1 MLEIDVRKVL
11 GSFAVEARFEAGAG
25 ITALFGKSGAGKT
38 SIVQMLAGL
47 ITPDRG
53 RIVLDGNVLFD
64 TADRTSVP
72 PEQRRIGYI
81 FQDARLFPHMTVRR
95 NLNYGRRRQGGRQAN
110 VTEDAVTEVLGIGH
124 LLGRRTH
131 DLSGGERQRVAIG
144 RALLTSPRLLLMD
157 EPLASLDAERKREII
172 PFIDR
177 VHRQFEIP
185 TIYVSHSV
193 EEILELATAMV
204 LLEHGH
210 VTASGPIEEVMNRP
224 ELTRVVGQG
233 DAGTVIAAKVTDQ
246 DDMNNLAT
254 LAFPGGQFRI
264 PATGMAVG
272 AQARIRVRARDVS
285 LALERPVNVSVLNVF
300 EGRIAEIAAADG
312 AQADVLVELGKA
324 RLWSRITAKSVRE
337 LGLEPGRTVYAMV
350 KAVAL
355 DRPGPHP

>member
-1 MLEIDVRKVL
+1 MLEIDIRKAL
-11 GSFAVEARFEAGAG
+11 GSFTVEAWFEAGAG

-53 RIVLDGNVLFD
+53 RIVLDGKVLFD
-64 TADRTSVP
+64 TADRTTTP

-95 NLNYGRRRQGGRQAN
+95 NLNYGRRRQGERRAN

-210 VTASGPIEEVMNRP
+210 VTASGTVEKVMNRP
-224 ELTRVVGQG
+224 ELARVVGQG
-233 DAGTVIAAKVTDQ
+233 DAGTVIATTVTDQ

-272 AQARIRVRARDVS
+272 TQARIRVRARDVS
-285 LALERPVNVSVLNVF
+285 LALEQPVKVSVLNVF
-300 EGRIAEIAAADG
+300 EGRIAEIAATDG
-312 AQADVLVELGKA
+312 AQADVLVELGKT
-324 RLWSRITAKSVRE
+324 RLWSRVTAKSVRE
-337 LGLEPGRTVYAMV
+337 LGLERGRTVYAMV

-355 DRPGPHP
+355 DRPGPGP

>member
-1 MLEIDVRKVL
+1 MLEIDVRKAL
-11 GSFAVEARFEAGAG
+11 GSFSVEARFEAGAG

-53 RIVLDGNVLFD
+53 RIVLDGKVLFD
-64 TADRTSVP
+64 TANRTSIP

-95 NLNYGRRRQGGRQAN
+95 NLNYGKRRQGKRRAN
-110 VTEDAVTEVLGIGH
+110 VTEDAVAEVLGIGH

-157 EPLASLDAERKREII
+157 EPLASLDTERKREII

-210 VTASGPIEEVMNRP
+210 VTASGTIEEVMNRP

-233 DAGTVIAAKVTDQ
+233 DAGTVIAATVTDQ

-254 LAFPGGQFRI
+254 LAFPGGQFLV

-285 LALERPVNVSVLNVF
+285 LALERPVKVSVLNVF
-300 EGRIAEIAAADG
+300 EGRIAEIAATDG
-312 AQADVLVELGKA
+312 AQADVLVELGQV

-355 DRPGPHP
+355 DRPGPHA

>member
-1 MLEIDVRKVL
+1 MLEVDVRKAL
-11 GSFAVEARFEAGAG
+11 GSFTIEARFETGAG

-53 RIVLDGNVLFD
+53 RIVLDGKVLFD
-64 TADRTSVP
+64 SSDRNSAP
-72 PEQRRIGYI
+72 PEARRIGYI
-81 FQDARLFPHMTVRR
+81 FQDSRLFPHMTVRR
-95 NLNYGRRRQGGRQAN
+95 NLNYGKRRHDEKGAN
-110 VTEDAVTEVLGIGH
+110 VTEDAVAEVLGIGH
-124 LLGRRTH
+124 LLRRRTH

-204 LLEHGH
+204 LLEDGQ
-210 VTASGPIEEVMNRP
+210 VTASGTVEEVMNRP
-224 ELTRVVGQG
+224 ELARVVGQG
-233 DAGTVIAAKVTDQ
+233 DAGTVIAATVTDQ
-246 DDMNNLAT
+246 DDVNHLAT

-264 PATGMAVG
+264 PASGMAAG
-272 AQARIRVRARDVS
+272 TPARIRVRARDVS

-300 EGRIAEIAAADG
+300 EGRITEIAAADG

-324 RLWSRITAKSVRE
+324 RLWSRVTAKSVRD
-337 LGLEPGRTVYAMV
+337 LGLAPGRTVYAMV

-355 DRPGPHP
+355 DRSGPRP